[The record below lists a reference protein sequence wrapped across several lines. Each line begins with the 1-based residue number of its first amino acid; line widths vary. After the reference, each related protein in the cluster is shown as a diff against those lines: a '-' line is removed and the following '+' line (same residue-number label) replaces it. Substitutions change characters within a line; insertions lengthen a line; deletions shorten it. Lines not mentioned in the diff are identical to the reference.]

1 MDPSQPLELSLE
13 PDLGYPPPDPLF
25 KTTVKQCL
33 VELLVTI
40 VLVGTVLEKILVD
53 YLVLGLVL
61 DS

>member
-1 MDPSQPLELSLE
+1 MKPSLE